1 MTDVDLSQVNLNLM
15 VSLDALIAERSV
27 TRAAR
32 RLGVSQSAMSH
43 SLRQLRDLLDDAL
56 LVRGK
61 GGMQPT
67 PRALQLAVPLAHALA
82 SLRQT
87 LRGEHSFDPRTSTRR
102 FTLAMLDAIAMILLP
117 GLMTRLRAAAPGVD
131 LDIVPFE
138 PRNYGLQLETG
149 QVDAVVSVGFPDVP
163 GVRLRRGPSSDF
175 VCLVREGHPCV
186 GESLSLQTW
195 AKLPHILV
203 SPQGSGG
210 PGMVDTALAAH
221 GLERRVAVRI
231 RYFLAAPMLVAESD
245 LVLTT
250 TRALAQRFTR
260 NFPLRMLEAP
270 VELPQIRVGAGWH
283 ERFQDDPAN
292 QWLRELVLEAL
303 QDQMVVAPLRD

>member
-1 MTDVDLSQVNLNLM
+1 VRDIDLSQVNLNLM
-15 VSLDALIAERSV
+15 VALDALIAERSV

-43 SLRQLRDLLDDAL
+43 SLRQLREIFDDTL

-67 PRALQLAVPLAHALA
+67 PRALRLAVPLAHALSSMRRA
-82 SLRQT
+82 
-87 LRGEHSFDPRTSTRR
+87 LRGEEDFDPATSTRR
-102 FTLAMLDAIAMILLP
+102 FTLAMLDATAMILLP
-117 GLMTRLRAAAPGVD
+117 VLMTELREAAPGVD
-131 LDIVPFE
+131 LDIVSFE
-138 PRNYGLQLETG
+138 PRSYGLQLETG
-149 QVDAVVSVGFPDVP
+149 EVDLCVSVAFPDVP
-163 GVRLRRGPSSDF
+163 GVRLRRTSPHSF
-175 VCLVREGHPCV
+175 VCLVRQDHPCV
-186 GESLSLQTW
+186 GESLTLETW

-210 PGMVDTALAAH
+210 PGIVDTALAQH

-250 TRALAQRFTR
+250 TRALAGRFLE
-260 NFPLRMLEAP
+260 NFPLRVLEPP
-270 VELPQIRVGAGWH
+270 VELPTFRVGAAWH
-283 ERFQDDPAN
+283 ERFQDDPAS
-292 QWLRELVLEAL
+292 QWLRGKVIDAL
-303 QDQMVVAPLRD
+303 KTHIDASVS